1 MTKLFYT
8 TAIICATALLA
19 GGCKDNKPAK
29 VLSPAGSSEAGMAPA
44 SDSTVY
50 GVCGEGTSMH
60 NLQLIADTGD
70 TIDYFISDE
79 SAISPVKGGLMVG
92 DRIALTA
99 FKGAEGWQAT
109 NVINLTTLLGKW
121 TSIDKDFEI
130 QEGGTVKSL
139 VQAES
144 HPWTSWKVVNGNL
157 VFNTDTFTVNG
168 LGADSLYIENK
179 QGIFVYKRTK

>member
-1 MTKLFYT
+1 M
-8 TAIICATALLA
+8 
-19 GGCKDNKPAK
+19 
-29 VLSPAGSSEAGMAPA
+29 SS
-44 SDSTVY
+44 
-50 GVCGEGTSMH
+50 
-60 NLQLIADTGD
+60 
-70 TIDYFISDE
+70 
-79 SAISPVKGGLMVG
+79 
-92 DRIALTA
+92 
-99 FKGAEGWQAT
+99 
-109 NVINLTTLLGKW
+109 
-121 TSIDKDFEI
+121 SIDKDFEI